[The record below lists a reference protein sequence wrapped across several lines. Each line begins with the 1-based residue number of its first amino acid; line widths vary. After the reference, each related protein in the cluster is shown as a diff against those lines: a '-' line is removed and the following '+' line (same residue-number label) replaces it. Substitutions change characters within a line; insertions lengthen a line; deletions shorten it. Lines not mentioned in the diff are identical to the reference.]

1 MIAVASLSI
10 SVVTQGHPSQT
21 CIFTAAYVTL
31 AIVLCQDICND
42 NISLG
47 HRIGKLGLRLMHDAY
62 LSELPS
68 IYFSYYGHI
77 GILFEPLQ
85 VCHLSR
91 MYIYLLV
98 LNLTNDASFILR
110 PVSICIERHMSILSK
125 LEI

>member
-1 MIAVASLSI
+1 MIAVASLSNP
-10 SVVTQGHPSQT
+10 SLLKVVLHKL
-21 CIFTAAYVTL
+21 CIFTAAYVAL
-31 AIVLCQDICND
+31 AVVLCQDICND

-62 LSELPS
+62 LSELPM
-68 IYFSYYGHI
+68 IYFSYYGLI

-98 LNLTNDASFILR
+98 LNLTTMLLLFSGLYRYASKGI
-110 PVSICIERHMSILSK
+110 
-125 LEI
+125 